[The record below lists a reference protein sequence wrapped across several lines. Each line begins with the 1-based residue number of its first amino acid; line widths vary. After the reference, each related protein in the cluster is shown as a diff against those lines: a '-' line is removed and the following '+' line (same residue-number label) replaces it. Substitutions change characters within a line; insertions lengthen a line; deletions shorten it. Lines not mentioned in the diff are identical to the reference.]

1 MADPSLNHPT
11 LTYHSSRL
19 LPVNLFRPIAVTR
32 KVLEGRRRGAGNSGL
47 SQICTLSPSTQA
59 KVLILGQLSFQR
71 STEAIT
77 RSRTFIRRRPGCAPQ
92 ASTVLRRRPPGGH
105 RGAVEVEDS
114 KPPSLPKTKH
124 PPRPGPQLLTS
135 NSAPDPL
142 FPSAAL
148 FPSCPISG
156 LDSDKAQCVGF

>member
-32 KVLEGRRRGAGNSGL
+32 KALGGRRRGAGNSGL
-47 SQICTLSPSTQA
+47 SQRCTLSPSTQA

-105 RGAVEVEDS
+105 RGAVEVEES
-114 KPPSLPKTKH
+114 MLKPPSLTPRTKTYT
-124 PPRPGPQLLTS
+124 PAPSCSRQILPRTPFFLP
-135 NSAPDPL
+135 PL
-142 FPSAAL
+142 FFQAA
-148 FPSCPISG
+148 
-156 LDSDKAQCVGF
+156 QYRV

>member
-32 KVLEGRRRGAGNSGL
+32 KRRGRRRGAGNSGL
-47 SQICTLSPSTQA
+47 SQISTLSPSTQA

-114 KPPSLPKTKH
+114 KPLSLPKTH
-124 PPRPGPQLLTS
+124 GPAPSCSRQILPRTPFFP
-135 NSAPDPL
+135 APL
-142 FPSAAL
+142 FFQAA
-148 FPSCPISG
+148 
-156 LDSDKAQCVGF
+156 QYRV

>member
-32 KVLEGRRRGAGNSGL
+32 KALEGRRQGAGNSGL
-47 SQICTLSPSTQA
+47 SQRCPLSPSTQA

-105 RGAVEVEDS
+105 RGAVEVEES
-114 KPPSLPKTKH
+114 MLKPPSLTPTPNIH
-124 PPRPGPQLLTS
+124 GPAASCSRQILPRTPFFP
-135 NSAPDPL
+135 APL
-142 FPSAAL
+142 FFQAA
-148 FPSCPISG
+148 
-156 LDSDKAQCVGF
+156 QYRV

>member
-19 LPVNLFRPIAVTR
+19 LPINLFRPIAVTR
-32 KVLEGRRRGAGNSGL
+32 KALEGRRRGAGNSGL

-114 KPPSLPKTKH
+114 KPPSLPNTHH
-124 PPRPGPQLLTS
+124 PVPSCSRQILPRTPFFP
-135 NSAPDPL
+135 APL
-142 FPSAAL
+142 FFQAA
-148 FPSCPISG
+148 
-156 LDSDKAQCVGF
+156 QYRV

>member
-47 SQICTLSPSTQA
+47 SQRCPLSPSTQA

-105 RGAVEVEDS
+105 RGAVEVEES
-114 KPPSLPKTKH
+114 MLKPPSLTPTPTTAR
-124 PPRPGPQLLTS
+124 PPVAHVKFCPGPPFSQRRSFSKLP
-135 NSAPDPL
+135 N
-142 FPSAAL
+142 
-148 FPSCPISG
+148 I
-156 LDSDKAQCVGF
+156 GFRF

>member
-32 KVLEGRRRGAGNSGL
+32 KALEGRRRGAGNSGL
-47 SQICTLSPSTQA
+47 SQRCPLSPSTQA

-105 RGAVEVEDS
+105 RGAVEVEES
-114 KPPSLPKTKH
+114 MLKPPSLT
-124 PPRPGPQLLTS
+124 PRPTTTRRPVAHVKFCPGPPFSQ
-135 NSAPDPL
+135 PVPL
-142 FPSAAL
+142 FFQAA
-148 FPSCPISG
+148 
-156 LDSDKAQCVGF
+156 QYRV

>member
-105 RGAVEVEDS
+105 RGAVEVEES
-114 KPPSLPKTKH
+114 MLKPPSLAPQD
-124 PPRPGPQLLTS
+124 PRPTARRPVAHVKFCPGPPFSQRRSFSKLP
-135 NSAPDPL
+135 N
-142 FPSAAL
+142 
-148 FPSCPISG
+148 I
-156 LDSDKAQCVGF
+156 GFRF

>member
-19 LPVNLFRPIAVTR
+19 LPVNLFPPIAVTR

-114 KPPSLPKTKH
+114 KPPSLPKTHRGSRRPVAHVKFC
-124 PPRPGPQLLTS
+124 PGPPFSQRRSFSKLP
-135 NSAPDPL
+135 N
-142 FPSAAL
+142 
-148 FPSCPISG
+148 I
-156 LDSDKAQCVGF
+156 GFRF

>member
-32 KVLEGRRRGAGNSGL
+32 KALEGRGAGNSGL
-47 SQICTLSPSTQA
+47 SQRCPLSPSTQA

-105 RGAVEVEDS
+105 RGAVEVEES
-114 KPPSLPKTKH
+114 MLKPPSLTPTPKTYT
-124 PPRPGPQLLTS
+124 PAASCSRQILPRTPFFP
-135 NSAPDPL
+135 APL
-142 FPSAAL
+142 FFQAA
-148 FPSCPISG
+148 
-156 LDSDKAQCVGF
+156 QYRV

>member
-47 SQICTLSPSTQA
+47 SQRCTLSPSTQA

-105 RGAVEVEDS
+105 RGAVEVEES
-114 KPPSLPKTKH
+114 MLKPPSLTPT
-124 PPRPGPQLLTS
+124 PVAQLTS

>member
-19 LPVNLFRPIAVTR
+19 LPVNLFPPIAVTR
-32 KVLEGRRRGAGNSGL
+32 KALEGRRRGAGNSGL

-114 KPPSLPKTKH
+114 KPPSLPNTH
-124 PPRPGPQLLTS
+124 SGSRPKLLTS

>member
-47 SQICTLSPSTQA
+47 SQRCPLSPSTQA

-105 RGAVEVEDS
+105 RGAVEVEES
-114 KPPSLPKTKH
+114 MLKPPSLTPRPKTH
-124 PPRPGPQLLTS
+124 HGPAASCSRQILPRTPFFP
-135 NSAPDPL
+135 APL
-142 FPSAAL
+142 FFQAA
-148 FPSCPISG
+148 
-156 LDSDKAQCVGF
+156 QYQV

>member
-32 KVLEGRRRGAGNSGL
+32 KALEGRRRGAGNSGL
-47 SQICTLSPSTQA
+47 SQRCTLSPSTQA

-114 KPPSLPKTKH
+114 KPPSLPNTHSGSRPLVAHVKFC
-124 PPRPGPQLLTS
+124 PGPPFSQRRSFSKLP
-135 NSAPDPL
+135 N
-142 FPSAAL
+142 
-148 FPSCPISG
+148 I
-156 LDSDKAQCVGF
+156 GFRF

>member
-32 KVLEGRRRGAGNSGL
+32 KALEGRRRGAGNSGL
-47 SQICTLSPSTQA
+47 SQRCPLSPSTQA

-77 RSRTFIRRRPGCAPQ
+77 PSRTFIREGRAGAPQ
-92 ASTVLRRRPPGGH
+92 ASTVVRRRLGS
-105 RGAVEVEDS
+105 AVEVEDS
-114 KPPSLPKTKH
+114 MLKRRSSLPLTH
-124 PPRPGPQLLTS
+124 PRPGAGS
-135 NSAPDPL
+135 
-142 FPSAAL
+142 PSHLSRAFSSGPPFSPPRWL
-148 FPSCPISG
+148 PS
-156 LDSDKAQCVGF
+156 

>member
-32 KVLEGRRRGAGNSGL
+32 KALEGRRRGAGNSGL
-47 SQICTLSPSTQA
+47 SQISTLSPSTQA

-114 KPPSLPKTKH
+114 KPPSLPKTQD
-124 PPRPGPQLLTS
+124 PPWVPAASCSRQILLRTPFFP
-135 NSAPDPL
+135 APL
-142 FPSAAL
+142 FFQAA
-148 FPSCPISG
+148 
-156 LDSDKAQCVGF
+156 QYRV

>member
-47 SQICTLSPSTQA
+47 SQISPLSPSTQA

-105 RGAVEVEDS
+105 RGAVEVEES
-114 KPPSLPKTKH
+114 MLKPPSLTPTPKTHH
-124 PPRPGPQLLTS
+124 PAASCSRQILPRTPFFP
-135 NSAPDPL
+135 APL
-142 FPSAAL
+142 FFQAA
-148 FPSCPISG
+148 
-156 LDSDKAQCVGF
+156 QYRV